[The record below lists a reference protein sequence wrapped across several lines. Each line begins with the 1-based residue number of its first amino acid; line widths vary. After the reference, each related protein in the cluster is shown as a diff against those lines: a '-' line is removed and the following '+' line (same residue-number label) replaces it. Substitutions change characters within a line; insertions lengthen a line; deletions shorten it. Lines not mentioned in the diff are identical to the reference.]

1 MTQIDI
7 NGNTI
12 SKNRGKLI
20 KQIKSLNP
28 CKYEV
33 QDWGRIRVYSGSG
46 IITFFADEEPKITGW
61 LIENG
66 EEII

>member
-33 QDWGRIRVYSGSG
+33 QAWGRIRVYGSG

-61 LIENG
+61 IIENG
-66 EEII
+66 LEL